1 MSATKVIHSSLQAC
15 ARKLVALWAMSFREI
30 TCRRFAVVTS
40 VLCLLSFS
48 GRGMVG
54 MVGVVVGMLLTLREG
69 ISAADAP
76 LRRPRAGERR
86 GAVRGVAGAEEG
98 LLHAML
104 R

>member
-1 MSATKVIHSSLQAC
+1 MSATRVIHPPPGMCSKVSCPLGHVVSRDNVSS
-15 ARKLVALWAMSFREI
+15 F
-30 TCRRFAVVTS
+30 CRSYECVV
-40 VLCLLSFS
+40 LSFS

-76 LRRPRAGERR
+76 LRRPRAAERR

>member
-1 MSATKVIHSSLQAC
+1 MLESELPSG
-15 ARKLVALWAMSFREI
+15 AMSFREI
-30 TCRRFAVVTS
+30 TCRRCAVVTS